1 LSDVPK
7 LFRGPLPLDV
17 AFVMVSPPDKHGY
30 CTLGISVDV
39 SIAAVNNAKIVVAQV
54 ISFFFFTNTKFLLL
68 FHF

>member
-1 LSDVPK
+1 
-7 LFRGPLPLDV
+7 
-17 AFVMVSPPDKHGY
+17 MVSPPDKHGY